1 MKDRFIKSVMG
12 LLLFAVTVFSVGFKI
27 GISQVKTVEKEVIQ
41 YVEVAAEDNTEKETE
56 NEPELISLGM
66 FTATAYCPC
75 EKCCGKYA
83 LSRPID
89 ESGNPIV
96 YTASGERAVQGVTI
110 AADTSVLPFGTKVY
124 INGHEYIVHDRGGAI
139 KGNRIDVYFA
149 THTEALA
156 FGKQE
161 LEVFVWG

>member
-12 LLLFAVTVFSVGFKI
+12 LLLFAVTVFSIGYKI

-89 ESGNPIV
+89 ENGNPIV
-96 YTASGERAVQGVTI
+96 C
-110 AADTSVLPFGTKVY
+110 L
-124 INGHEYIVHDRGGAI
+124 
-139 KGNRIDVYFA
+139 
-149 THTEALA
+149 
-156 FGKQE
+156 
-161 LEVFVWG
+161 